1 MQRSRLKK
9 DLSVVYEKIRLC
21 RELLFDSQG
30 AAHDQPLAELVGFLE
45 ACEPLL
51 RGLIEVGSK
60 SLPASHDPILA
71 EVFRLHAALLATLH
85 AEKASPA
92 HQLSYPLPLR
102 ISIRLAS
109 LFRMIRILSSPQR
122 RRSTS
127 STTSFSPLCSM
138 TGHIFTSGLS
148 VMTRMSS
155 SR

>member
-1 MQRSRLKK
+1 MDPLDGEEVQLRARRASTGRESEAAMQRSRLKK

-92 HQLSYPLPLR
+92 HQLSYPLL
-102 ISIRLAS
+102 
-109 LFRMIRILSSPQR
+109 
-122 RRSTS
+122 
-127 STTSFSPLCSM
+127 
-138 TGHIFTSGLS
+138 
-148 VMTRMSS
+148 V
-155 SR
+155 